1 MTNTNI
7 HSFFLAGDTD
17 IVTTDL
23 KLRYSDNKEYP
34 LKEYTEKCDLLCQN
48 EFADLIILQ
57 EKWEKIINWN
67 FYTIDYHLNELKKK
81 LMRYKSYVMCGHAP
95 ENYKNYVSKGE

>member
-1 MTNTNI
+1 MAKEKNYRFMHLFQLAI
-7 HSFFLAGDTD
+7 SLAGDKD

-23 KLRYSDNKEYP
+23 KLKYSDNKEY
-34 LKEYTEKCDLLCQN
+34 
-48 EFADLIILQ
+48 ADLIILQ
-57 EKWEKIINWN
+57 EKWEKIIDWN

>member
-1 MTNTNI
+1 MHLFQLAI
-7 HSFFLAGDTD
+7 SLAGDKD

-23 KLRYSDNKEYP
+23 KLKYSDNKEY
-34 LKEYTEKCDLLCQN
+34 
-48 EFADLIILQ
+48 ADLIILQ
-57 EKWEKIINWN
+57 EKWEKIIDWN